1 MSNSIILH
9 NQGLQNVEES
19 LRNDNVLKLYAEDS
33 FILNPDDTFNLRA
46 GVMPD
51 FDKVVLSYDP
61 TISESENE
69 RINVRLL
76 YDVIK
81 DDMSVG
87 KAFNKML
94 WTTISHKHFFDY
106 IKARSV
112 KGNSSK
118 FNNKIIRA
126 NLTDLN
132 EKKKVVNLISDL
144 FFIKKLSYRSLRRH
158 HIAKLWLVASKTY
171 RCWDIEGLE
180 DLKQADDYFYTDL
193 ALHSMDLFLGIFERN
208 EQIAKHPILLNSLL
222 FFLHQDEK
230 RLKMKYYRTFF
241 KELVCRLLVNPVHAN
256 SSFKDILLYLD
267 EIDQDIDF

>member
-126 NLTDLN
+126 LDRL
-132 EKKKVVNLISDL
+132 EWKKESRQFNIGL
-144 FFIKKLSYRSLRRH
+144 FFIKN
-158 HIAKLWLVASKTY
+158 LVT
-171 RCWDIEGLE
+171 DHLE
-180 DLKQADDYFYTDL
+180 APYCKIVLLQ
-193 ALHSMDLFLGIFERN
+193 
-208 EQIAKHPILLNSLL
+208 AKHIDVGIL
-222 FFLHQDEK
+222 K
-230 RLKMKYYRTFF
+230 
-241 KELVCRLLVNPVHAN
+241 V
-256 SSFKDILLYLD
+256 
-267 EIDQDIDF
+267 

>member
-9 NQGLQNVEES
+9 SQGLQNIEES
-19 LRNDNVLKLYAEDS
+19 LRDSNILKLYAKDS
-33 FILNPDDTFNLRA
+33 FVLNSDDTFNLRA

-51 FDKVVLSYDP
+51 FDKATLTYDP
-61 TISESENE
+61 TLRESENE
-69 RINVRLL
+69 RKNVRLL
-76 YDVIK
+76 YDFIK

-94 WTTISHKHFFDY
+94 WTTVSHKHFFDY

-126 NLTDLN
+126 DLSDLK
-132 EKKKVVNLISDL
+132 ERKKVVSLISDL

-180 DLKQADDYFYTDL
+180 DLKQADDYYYTDL

-222 FFLHQDEK
+222 FFLHQDNK
-230 RLKMKYYRTFF
+230 RLKMQYYRKFF

-256 SSFKDILLYLD
+256 SSFKDILSYFD
-267 EIDQDIDF
+267 EIDKDIDL